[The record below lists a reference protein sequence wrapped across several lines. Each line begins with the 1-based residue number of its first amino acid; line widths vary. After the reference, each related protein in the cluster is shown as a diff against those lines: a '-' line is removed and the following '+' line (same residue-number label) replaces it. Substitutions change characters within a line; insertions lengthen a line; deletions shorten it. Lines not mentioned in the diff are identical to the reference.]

1 MNKKQKKRLYRI
13 LAAAVLCIAAF
24 ILTHMGDRAFT
35 IAGEVLFIAAYLTVG
50 LDILMKAVRNIGRGK
65 LFDENFLMSLATIG
79 AFAIRQFPE
88 AAAVMLF
95 YQVGELFQNV
105 AVDHSRRSI
114 SAVMDI
120 RPDYANLMT
129 PEGEKKVDP
138 DEVKVGDIIL
148 VKPGERIPLD
158 GEVTE
163 GESLID
169 TAALTGEPVPRT
181 AKKGDVLL
189 SGCINKDGV
198 LTVKVT
204 KPYGDSTVSKILDLV
219 ENASSRKSES
229 ETFITR
235 FSSVYTPAVV
245 FSAIALALLPPLFIP
260 GHPFSAWIYRALTFL
275 VVSCPC
281 ALVISIPL
289 SFFGGIGGASRKGI
303 LVKGSNYL
311 EALSKAE
318 IAAFDKTGTL
328 TEGIFEVREV
338 RPAEGFTRE
347 ELLKTAAYAEYFSN
361 HPIAVSIKKAYGEK
375 IDSSVLSDAAE
386 EAGHGTAICISGK
399 KVLAGNG
406 KLMKENG
413 IEPKNG
419 EITIGTVVHV
429 ASEGKYAGSIVIS
442 DRIKEDA
449 ASAMKGLKANGI
461 KRTVMLTGDRQE
473 TAEAVAKETG
483 VDEFHAELLPA
494 DKVDLVEKLIGQ
506 KSKKGKLVFVG
517 DGINDAPV
525 LARADIGIAMGGLGS
540 DAAIEAADIVIMTD
554 EPSKLVTA
562 MRISRKTLKI
572 ANENT
577 VFAIAVKLLVLV
589 LGALG
594 LANMWEAVFAD
605 VGVAVIAILNSMR
618 NLKTDDV

>member
-1 MNKKQKKRLYRI
+1 MNRKQKKRLYRI
-13 LAAAVLCIAAF
+13 LAAAVLYAAAL
-24 ILTHMGDRAFT
+24 ILTHGEARVLTA
-35 IAGEVLFIAAYLTVG
+35 AGEVLFIAAYLTVG

-95 YQVGELFQNV
+95 YQVGELFQDV

-138 DEVKVGDIIL
+138 DEVKVGDLIL

-181 AKKGDVLL
+181 AKKGDLLL

-198 LTVKVT
+198 LTVKIT

-229 ETFITR
+229 EAFITR
-235 FSSVYTPAVV
+235 FSAVYTPAVV
-245 FSAIALALLPPLFIP
+245 FSAIALAFLPPLFIP
-260 GHPFSAWIYRALTFL
+260 GHPFSVWIYRALTFL

-289 SFFGGIGGASRKGI
+289 SFFGGIGGASKKGI

-318 IAAFDKTGTL
+318 IAVFDKTGTL

-338 RPAEGFTRE
+338 RPAEGFTKE

-375 IDSSVLSDAAE
+375 IDPSVLSDAAE
-386 EAGHGTAICISGK
+386 EAGHGIAIRISGK
-399 KVLAGNG
+399 KVLAGNL

-413 IEPKNG
+413 MEPQDG
-419 EITIGTVVHV
+419 EITFGTVVHV
-429 ASEGKYAGSIVIS
+429 AEEGRYAGSIVIS
-442 DRIKEDA
+442 DRIKGDA
-449 ASAMKGLKANGI
+449 APAMKGLKANGI
-461 KRTVMLTGDRQE
+461 RRTVMLTGDRQE
-473 TAEAVAKETG
+473 TAEAVAEETG